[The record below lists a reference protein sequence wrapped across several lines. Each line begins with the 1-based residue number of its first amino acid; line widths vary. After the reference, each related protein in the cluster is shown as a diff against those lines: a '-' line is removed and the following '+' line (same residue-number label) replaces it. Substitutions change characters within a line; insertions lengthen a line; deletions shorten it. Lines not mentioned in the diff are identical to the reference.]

1 MKELTD
7 KGLTPADDYVFHL
20 SDELKECAEKE
31 LRETETIRKSSIE
44 AIRHWIA
51 QHPKILMTRLDA
63 SFILRF
69 LRLKKFSVTQ
79 AQETMERYLLLRK
92 VRNGEMFEN
101 LDMNVPEIADLLDTG
116 YIFAVPQRD
125 HLGRR
130 IIMHRPG
137 VFDVQKHKNYHLLK
151 VHALTYETLLEE
163 EENQIRGFVY
173 VVDAAKIGLQHL
185 TLFTPQE
192 AVRIAK
198 NAERTVPMR
207 HKRLIAFNINL
218 SLKFAVDFGISLVS
232 EKFKKRVV
240 LCTNLEKAT
249 RYIDNSLLP
258 AEYGGEM
265 PMAEMIKLFKK
276 ELEEKQSVILNN
288 DKMGLKLDMYPPE
301 ALEGSLGAINRACG
315 IQGDSVGSTFHGL
328 QGSFRKLEVD

>member
-1 MKELTD
+1 MKEVQ
-7 KGLTPADDYVFHL
+7 KGITAADDYVFQL
-20 SDELKECAEKE
+20 DDDLKDCAERE
-31 LRETETIRKSSIE
+31 LRETSAVRKAAIE
-44 AIRHWIA
+44 AIRQWLA
-51 QHPKILMTRLDA
+51 QHPKILATRLDA
-63 SFILRF
+63 NFILRF
-69 LRLKKFSVTQ
+69 LRNKKFSVPITQ
-79 AQETMERYLLLRK
+79 ECIERYLLLRK
-92 VRNGEMFEN
+92 IRNGEMFMN
-101 LDMNVPEIADLLDTG
+101 LDMKSPAVADLLDLG
-116 YIFAVPQRD
+116 YIFALPDRD

-130 IIMHRPG
+130 VIMHRPG
-137 VFDVQKHKNYHLLK
+137 VFNMQKHKNYDMLK
-151 VHALTYETLLEE
+151 VHALTYETLLED

-207 HKRLIAFNINL
+207 HKRLIAFNINS

-232 EKFKKRVV
+232 EKFKKRVI
-240 LCTNLEKAT
+240 LCTNLERAN
-249 RYIDNSLLP
+249 RYIDSSLLP
-258 AEYGGEM
+258 AEYGGNM

-276 ELEEKQSVILNN
+276 ELEDKQPTILHN
-288 DKMGLKLDMYPPE
+288 DNMNLRLDMYPPE

-315 IQGDSVGSTFHGL
+315 AQKDSVGSTFHGL